1 MRVNSKTKAKNII
14 DTRKRSSRFP
24 YKVTYQIR
32 FLTDTLQETDSSVQ
46 GTASS
51 ASRFTRLATLSL
63 LPHRSLNPRK
73 EATRIVNNSHS
84 WRVKPNALTRR
95 SKILT
100 CDDEAK

>member
-51 ASRFTRLATLSL
+51 ASRFTRLATLS
-63 LPHRSLNPRK
+63 PSPSQSEYAQRGDTHSQQFAFMEGQAK
-73 EATRIVNNSHS
+73 CIDASIKDSH
-84 WRVKPNALTRR
+84 LRR
-95 SKILT
+95 
-100 CDDEAK
+100 